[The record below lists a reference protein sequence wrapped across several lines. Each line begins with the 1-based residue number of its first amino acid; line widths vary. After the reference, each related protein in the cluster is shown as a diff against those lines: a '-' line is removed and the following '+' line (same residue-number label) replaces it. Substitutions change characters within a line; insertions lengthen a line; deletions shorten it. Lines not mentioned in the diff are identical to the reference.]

1 MNKRTLTRRRSAVG
15 KALRTHT
22 ATLTLAA
29 IIFWTALAG
38 WNVFLAAVNA
48 LAGRCWLTALGV
60 AGALGGLD
68 MVRRALR
75 VRRAEAGRKADPLGS
90 VGERRTFLAD
100 PTDPNVA
107 VLANG
112 RLGHAVRVG
121 PRQEDGVPVDLASVH
136 EEWPIVGYWETDPG
150 PDQRRGDHA

>member
-1 MNKRTLTRRRSAVG
+1 MSAVG
-15 KALRTHT
+15 AVGGIY
-22 ATLTLAA
+22 LARGA
-29 IIFWTALAG
+29 
-38 WNVFLAAVNA
+38 
-48 LAGRCWLTALGV
+48 LTA
-60 AGALGGLD
+60 
-68 MVRRALR
+68 RRA
-75 VRRAEAGRKADPLGS
+75 ATGRESDPAIS
-90 VGERRTFLAD
+90 IKERRTFLAD

-150 PDQRRGDHA
+150 PDQRQSDHA

>member
-1 MNKRTLTRRRSAVG
+1 MRRRALTRRRSAVG
-15 KALRTHT
+15 TALRTHR
-22 ATLTLAA
+22 ATLALVAA
-29 IIFWTALAG
+29 SLGTALAF
-38 WNVFLAAVNA
+38 WNSCFAVVNA
-48 LAGRCWLTALGV
+48 LAGRWWLAALGV

-75 VRRAEAGRKADPLGS
+75 VSRAEAGRKADPLGS

-121 PRQEDGVPVDLASVH
+121 PRQEEGVPVDLASVH

>member
-1 MNKRTLTRRRSAVG
+1 MSKRTPTRRRGTVCT
-15 KALRTHT
+15 ALRTHK
-22 ATLTLAA
+22 ATLALVATSLG
-29 IIFWTALAG
+29 TALAF
-38 WNVFLAAVNA
+38 WNVFLAVANA
-48 LAGRCWLTALGV
+48 LAGRWWLAALGV

-75 VRRAEAGRKADPLGS
+75 VSRAEAGQKADPLGS
-90 VGERRTFLAD
+90 AGERRTFLAD

-150 PDQRRGDHA
+150 PDQRQSDHA